1 MYYRSA
7 FLSDNHSLD
16 QEPVHI
22 YFADFLLRHKEI
34 VTKVLTLVVDEA
46 LRTSS
51 TTKTQFVL
59 QLFAEINLFFMLLK
73 ASTQLKKVDAFF
85 ILIIYHKLY
94 IQ

>member
-1 MYYRSA
+1 MYYHA
-7 FLSDNHSLD
+7 VFLSDNRRSD

-22 YFADFLLRHKEI
+22 YFADFLLRHEEI

-59 QLFAEINLFFMLLK
+59 QLFAEINLFFYFSVYFAESAILSKILL
-73 ASTQLKKVDAFF
+73 STAFP
-85 ILIIYHKLY
+85 
-94 IQ
+94 

>member
-1 MYYRSA
+1 MYYHA
-7 FLSDNHSLD
+7 VFLSDNRSLD

-22 YFADFLLRHKEI
+22 YFAGFLPRHKEI

-59 QLFAEINLFFMLLK
+59 QLFAEINLFFYFSVYFAESAILSKILL
-73 ASTQLKKVDAFF
+73 STAFP
-85 ILIIYHKLY
+85 
-94 IQ
+94 

>member
-7 FLSDNHSLD
+7 FLSDNRRWD
-16 QEPVHI
+16 QEPFHI

-59 QLFAEINLFFMLLK
+59 QLFAEINLFFYFSVYFAESAILSKILL
-73 ASTQLKKVDAFF
+73 STAFP
-85 ILIIYHKLY
+85 
-94 IQ
+94 